1 MIYLDNAATTNY
13 KPQIVLDAVTDS
25 IKNYPYNPNRGG
37 HRLALELE
45 QRLYKT
51 RNKLSLLCHNDGT
64 NHVAFTS
71 GCTEALNLAILGTA
85 RRGHVIVS
93 CYEHNSVL
101 RPLMQL
107 KKRGFITVSVAQA
120 DENGQIGI
128 AEIERLMQK
137 DTYMLCISHAS
148 NVNGKSQ
155 KLYELGEL
163 ARRKNLLFLVD
174 CAQSIGYFPID
185 MTKCNVDMVAIAGH
199 KGLHGIQGAGAL
211 IFNERAT
218 PRPVKFGGTG
228 TESHLYYQ
236 PSTIPDSLE
245 SGTLPCPAI
254 MAMSA
259 GVDYWLTN
267 WKENSEK
274 INDNVNILLD
284 GLRQIKNVTIYSNQ
298 NKSGIV
304 AFNVGSIDSNAV
316 ADELSQK
323 YDIALRGGLQCAPLA
338 HKYLGTYEQGVVRAS
353 VSCITTKEEC
363 YSLLNAVE
371 NISKK
376 PCI

>member
-13 KPQIVLDAVTDS
+13 KPQIVLDAVMDS
-25 IKNYPYNPNRGG
+25 ITKYPYNPNRGG

-45 QRLYKT
+45 QSIYQT
-51 RNKLSLLCHNDGT
+51 RNKLSLLCHNDGA
-64 NHVAFTS
+64 NNVAFTS

-101 RPLMQL
+101 RPIMQL

-120 DENGQIGI
+120 DENGGI
-128 AEIERLMQK
+128 NAKEIERLIQK

-148 NVNGKSQ
+148 NVTGKSQ
-155 KLYELGEL
+155 KLYALGEL
-163 ARRKNLLFLVD
+163 ARQHNLLFLVD
-174 CAQSIGYFPID
+174 CAQSVGYFPID
-185 MTKCNVDMVAIAGH
+185 MAKCNVDMAAIAGH

-211 IFNERAT
+211 IFNQRTT
-218 PRPVKFGGTG
+218 PKPIKFGGTG
-228 TESHLYYQ
+228 SESHLYYQ
-236 PSTIPDSLE
+236 PTTIPDSLE

-267 WKENSEK
+267 WEGNSKKIEENAQT
-274 INDNVNILLD
+274 IID
-284 GLRQIKNVTIYSNQ
+284 GLMQIKSVRLYSQ
-298 NKSGIV
+298 LNKSGIV
-304 AFNVGSIDSNAV
+304 AFNIGDADSNAV
-316 ADELSQK
+316 ADELSQR
-323 YDIALRGGLQCAPLA
+323 YDIAVRGGLQCAPLA
-338 HKYLGTYEQGVVRAS
+338 HKYLGTFEQGVVRAS
-353 VSCITTKEEC
+353 VSCVTTKEEC

-371 NISKK
+371 TISRKLA
-376 PCI
+376 